1 MNPHNIGY
9 RMAEHNFK
17 LPDPGTGEAITVTQH
32 GAVYGITV
40 AGSGETNTVVA
51 PTKAGIE
58 FSIYCITRSSGE
70 RTVTF
75 SPGVNQSADTT
86 VVFNLDDDWA
96 TFKSFP
102 ITATTYA
109 WKMIAAD
116 GGPATLGTQTFDDLA
131 VADDLTVSGT
141 GTFSGSSGDVL
152 VTGEGNT
159 VIGGPI
165 GIVGTVQMDSTL
177 TVGAAASI
185 ATVSNGDGS
194 TNLIPKAQVIGTTK
208 ATGGLLIGVGSATDT
223 TAVAPNLAFVK
234 SGGATLATP
243 TIVADN
249 EILGEITWFAANGV
263 DLESPAARIYCAV
276 DGTPDVADMP
286 GELVFQT
293 TTDGGEALAT
303 AMTISPAGT
312 VTTSKGL
319 IPKSNQAAA
328 ITTTRVLTTADS
340 GGCFSVAKTTAYAI
354 TLPTPAQGVR
364 FKFMVLDTGANIVT
378 IAAGSNMLWGAVN
391 VNNTLTAM
399 TGTTLSLASGGSIG
413 DWVEF
418 EGIDATHYLVTGACI
433 AAADITIA

>member
-17 LPDPGTGEAITVTQH
+17 LPDPGSGAVITVDQH
-32 GAVYGITV
+32 NAVYGITV
-40 AGSGETNTVVA
+40 AGTETNTVAA

-58 FSIYCITRSSGE
+58 FSIYCITRSSGT

-75 SPGVNQSADTT
+75 PAAVNISTDTT
-86 VVFNLDDDWA
+86 VEFNLDDDWA

-102 ITATTYA
+102 VTATTYA
-109 WKMIAAD
+109 WKIVAAD
-116 GGPATLGTQTFDDLA
+116 GGPAALVGVVDDLF
-131 VADDLTVSGT
+131 VTDDLTVTGDTGLT
-141 GTFSGSSGDVL
+141 GTLG
-152 VTGEGNT
+152 VTGTAQFSDT
-159 VIGGPI
+159 V
-165 GIVGTVQMDSTL
+165 TM
-177 TVGAAASI
+177 GATASI

-234 SGGATLATP
+234 SGGATLATA
-243 TIVADN
+243 TAVADN
-249 EILGEITWFAANGV
+249 EILGEITFFGADGT

-276 DGTPDVADMP
+276 DGSVGTGDMP

-293 TTDGGEALAT
+293 TTDGGEVLAT
-303 AMTISPAGT
+303 ALTIAPLGT
-312 VTTSKGL
+312 VTASKGFVA
-319 IPKSNQAAA
+319 KSNRAAA
-328 ITTTRVLTTADS
+328 ITGADTLTADDS
-340 GGCFSVAKTTAYAI
+340 GGVFSVAKTSAYAI
-354 TLPTPAQGVR
+354 TLPTPAQGLR
-364 FKFMVLDTGANIVT
+364 FKFMVLDTGANAVT